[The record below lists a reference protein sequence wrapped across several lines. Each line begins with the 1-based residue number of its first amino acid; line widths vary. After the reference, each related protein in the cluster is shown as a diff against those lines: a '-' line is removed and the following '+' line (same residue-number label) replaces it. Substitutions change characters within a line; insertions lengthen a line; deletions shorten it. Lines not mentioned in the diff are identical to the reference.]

1 MSLGIFAELLSR
13 QNILILERSA
23 RGAFRPLGRTPDWC
37 SGLLPPNA
45 VSDGSLAPETIFS
58 FLEYFLPEA
67 GRFWADGAS
76 GELRSGMWVETSPDG
91 VELHLAATAC
101 IVARKK
107 ILLIRRLEQEFDQL
121 QSVYQKGRELL
132 LTQERLLAETSK
144 KEILLHCII
153 HDLAGPLSGIT
164 GTLQVLEGEEL
175 TAQAARLVE
184 LGRRAARQQSRL
196 IDDLL
201 ATFRAE
207 TGALDTIDPDPAHAP
222 DAVAC
227 ARDVLDSLL
236 PAFAIREVSA
246 RVDVAPGLSGRA
258 PVSGEKGRLERIF
271 HNLVQNAL
279 RYSPAKGVVTIGF
292 QRKGSAVRITVE
304 DQGPGVPPE
313 IIPQLFQK
321 FVRGGGNRGK
331 SGLGLYFCRISV
343 EQWGGAIGCE
353 PRPEGGARFWFR
365 LNLVQAA
372 ESWG

>member
-1 MSLGIFAELLSR
+1 MNSGFYAELLSR
-13 QNILILERSA
+13 QNILILERSD
-23 RGAFRPLGRTPDWC
+23 RGDFRPLGQTPDWC
-37 SGLLPPNA
+37 AGVLPSEA
-45 VSDGSLAPETIFS
+45 ASAGSLAPQTIFS
-58 FLEYFLPEA
+58 FLEYFLSEA
-67 GRFWADGAS
+67 ERFWADAAG
-76 GELRSGMWVETSPDG
+76 GELRSGIWAETSPDG

-101 IVARKK
+101 VVARKK

-121 QSVYQKGRELL
+121 QRVYQKGRELL

-164 GTLQVLEGEEL
+164 GTLEVLEGEKL
-175 TAQAARLVE
+175 TAQGAKFVE
-184 LGRRAARQQSRL
+184 LGRRAARQQARL

-236 PAFAIREVSA
+236 PAFAIREVRG
-246 RVDVAPGLSGRA
+246 RVNVDPELPERVL
-258 PVSGEKGRLERIF
+258 VSGEKGRLERIF

-279 RYSPAKGVVTIGF
+279 RYLPAKGTVTIGF
-292 QRKGSAVRITVE
+292 QREGSAVRITVE
-304 DQGPGVPPE
+304 DEGTGVPPE
-313 IIPQLFQK
+313 IVPQLFQK

-353 PRPEGGARFWFR
+353 PRPEGGTRFWFR
-365 LNLVQAA
+365 LALV
-372 ESWG
+372 

>member
-1 MSLGIFAELLSR
+1 MSSGIFAELLFR
-13 QNILILERSA
+13 QNILILERDS
-23 RGAFRPLGRTPDWC
+23 RGVFRPLGRTPDWC
-37 SGLLPPNA
+37 SALLPPDTA
-45 VSDGSLAPETIFS
+45 PAGSFAPEAIFS

-67 GRFWADGAS
+67 GRFWADATG
-76 GELRSGMWVETSPDG
+76 GELRSGIWVETNPDG
-91 VELHLAATAC
+91 IELHLAATAC
-101 IVARKK
+101 VVGRKK

-132 LTQERLLAETSK
+132 LTHERLVAETSK

-222 DAVAC
+222 DAVTC

-236 PAFAIREVSA
+236 PAFAIREVSG
-246 RVDVAPGLSGRA
+246 RVDVARGLPERVL
-258 PVSGEKGRLERIF
+258 VSGEKGRLERIF
-271 HNLVQNAL
+271 HNLIQNAL
-279 RYSPAKGVVTIGF
+279 RYSPAKGLVTVGF
-292 QRKGSAVRITVE
+292 QREDTAVRITVE
-304 DQGPGVPPE
+304 DQGEGVPPE
-313 IIPQLFQK
+313 IVPQLFQK
-321 FVRGGGNRGK
+321 FVRGGNNRGK

-343 EQWGGAIGCE
+343 EQWGGSIGCE
-353 PRPEGGARFWFR
+353 RRPEGGTRFWFR
-365 LNLVQAA
+365 LNLV
-372 ESWG
+372 